1 MICGSAAM
9 YHVANWRMDHVTNS
23 AIGKNIVEYWS
34 IFRLRGIL
42 KFMMNF
48 HSQQE
53 VILSMPRYV
62 NSVIGTRLV
71 MKAVFTVLVMVVGEF
86 WSFFDSRGSSTGVR
100 IIVSVRSVRVFRS
113 SVASTTFTWICT
125 KVGGS

>member
-1 MICGSAAM
+1 M
-9 YHVANWRMDHVTNS
+9 
-23 AIGKNIVEYWS
+23 EYWS

-53 VILSMPRYV
+53 VMLSIPRYA
-62 NSVIGTRLV
+62 NSVIGTRLI

-86 WSFFDSRGSSTGVR
+86 WSFFDSRGSSVGVR
-100 IIVSVRSVRVFRS
+100 IVVSVRSVRVFRS
-113 SVASTTFTWICT
+113 SVVSITFTWICT